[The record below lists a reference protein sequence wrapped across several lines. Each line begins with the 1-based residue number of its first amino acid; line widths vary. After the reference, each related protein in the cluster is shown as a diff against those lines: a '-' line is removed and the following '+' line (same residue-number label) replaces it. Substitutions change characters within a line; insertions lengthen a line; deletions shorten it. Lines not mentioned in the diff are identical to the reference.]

1 MNHEA
6 YDGMNCLN
14 NNFITHFVWYLENE
28 KRYNIETLYI
38 DRVLNKEHFY
48 GKVMQKIYTP
58 KASPKPIFNFCK

>member
-28 KRYNIETLYI
+28 KRYNIETFYI

-48 GKVMQKIYTP
+48 GKLMQKI
-58 KASPKPIFNFCK
+58 